1 MKRTSARR
9 TLIAGLA
16 VAAAGLLATTLTT
29 VAGASTSGLG
39 KTSAHTTALS
49 CVRTISTPARE
60 GRMAGIVNPAVNG
73 NAVTCVNHNSNAAIG
88 APPLLYNG
96 GPVMGTNQTGDL
108 VITPIFWSPAD
119 HQMPASYQGLLTQYL
134 NDVALS
140 SARTN
145 NVYSISTEY
154 SGTNGQIQLGSVLGT
169 PITDT
174 NPLPEAGCQLTK
186 ADTSNIYVDGTGYD
200 TCIDDTQVTTEID
213 NIIAAQGLP
222 VNLSHIY
229 VMYLPKHVESCFNP
243 GETTST
249 EGGQ

>member
-39 KTSAHTTALS
+39 KTSAQSLS